1 MEDLENIR
9 LNINSSI
16 VKLKREWNSVRET
29 WKDSK
34 AKEYEKISYSCRNKA
49 VQYFT

>member
-16 VKLKREWNSVRET
+16 VKLKREWNSVRKHGRIPRQENM
-29 WKDSK
+29 KKNILLLS
-34 AKEYEKISYSCRNKA
+34 
-49 VQYFT
+49 